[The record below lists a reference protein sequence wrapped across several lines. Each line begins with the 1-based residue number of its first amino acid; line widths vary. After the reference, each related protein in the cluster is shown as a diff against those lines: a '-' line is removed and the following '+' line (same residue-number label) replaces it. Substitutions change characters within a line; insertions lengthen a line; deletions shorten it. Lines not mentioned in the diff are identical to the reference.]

1 MWAEIGMKIAMY
13 VFDNGH
19 RPYGWCGLKSSP
31 GGGGAGLLP
40 VTAHTGGVGRN
51 TSDLSIVITSM
62 GHYPH
67 GPKGLLAL
75 PAVCLSVKA
84 RSDMGGAGVLELPA
98 AADGRWCKLLRIAV
112 NVMGGLS
119 AGNKSFG
126 RCGAAAH
133 RGGGQRFFDSAE
145 RTGVV
150 LDSVWGL
157 ITGNCGWGTCAVQGG
172 LCARA
177 DAVNWLFQVLLEQA
191 FGGRGRRFMYG
202 PTLAPGSRQRR
213 RGHSG
218 QRAADSAGGFA
229 AGAGLG
235 AQFGAAE
242 RQRPSV
248 LRTRLTNCCA
258 GR

>member
-1 MWAEIGMKIAMY
+1 M
-13 VFDNGH
+13 
-19 RPYGWCGLKSSP
+19 
-31 GGGGAGLLP
+31 LP

-75 PAVCLSVKA
+75 PAVFLSVKA

-150 LDSVWGL
+150 LDSVW
-157 ITGNCGWGTCAVQGG
+157 
-172 LCARA
+172 
-177 DAVNWLFQVLLEQA
+177 
-191 FGGRGRRFMYG
+191 
-202 PTLAPGSRQRR
+202 
-213 RGHSG
+213 
-218 QRAADSAGGFA
+218 AGGGHVRYR
-229 AGAGLG
+229 AGCVHVQTLSTGFFRYCSSRLLVGGGAVLCMARPWRPAVGKGGGGTVGREPPTAPAGLPPG
-235 AQFGAAE
+235 RDWGRSLARRSGSG
-242 RQRPSV
+242 P
-248 LRTRLTNCCA
+248 LCCA
-258 GR
+258 PD